1 MSDSD
6 VFWVGGVRS
15 KGGNDRIEDKGADSL
30 LDGWES
36 CGDGGAM
43 KVVWIRGVH
52 NCVEL
57 LGPWDRLFLK
67 LRRIFGTLEGEEVWQ
82 VKMVALGFEQQ
93 NQDVNLS
100 NLHCTHL

>member
-15 KGGNDRIEDKGADSL
+15 KGGNDGIGDEGGDSS

-36 CGDGGAM
+36 CGDGGAV
-43 KVVWIRGVH
+43 KVVWIRRVC

-57 LGPWDRLFLK
+57 LGPWDRLFQK
-67 LRRIFGTLEGEEVWQ
+67 LHRVFGDTGGGGEEV
-82 VKMVALGFEQQ
+82 
-93 NQDVNLS
+93 
-100 NLHCTHL
+100 

>member
-1 MSDSD
+1 MMGLETR
-6 VFWVGGVRS
+6 VGTCFQLKELDLKVVMMRLE
-15 KGGNDRIEDKGADSL
+15 GGDNS

-36 CGDGGAM
+36 CGDVGAM

-67 LRRIFGTLEGEEVWQ
+67 LRRVFGDTGGGKGMTGEDGHFGV
-82 VKMVALGFEQQ
+82 
-93 NQDVNLS
+93 
-100 NLHCTHL
+100 